1 MHRRSLLAGSLAA
14 FGSGTLSPA
23 FGQTPTVPP
32 AARAALDAIIA
43 NTTSAGGFVAA
54 ARGGRMIAF
63 YDWGF
68 ASLPFQQ
75 PVTPQTLF
83 HIASCG
89 KQFTALAVQQ
99 LAEAGK
105 IKLDDRLGA
114 HVKNLPASWAAVSL
128 THLLHQT
135 SGLPDY
141 LEVLDEWDRPQSRT
155 KVVEGMKDKPVL
167 FQPGES
173 WSYSNT
179 NYLVLG
185 WLIEDVSEI
194 SYAEYLNRFLFKP
207 AGLPRA
213 RPDAGETPI
222 LGRAEP
228 YEFEDGAFRHAPR
241 MESSVSQAA
250 DGGVLFSAS
259 DLAPWRVAIDRGQLI
274 SAAGKSAAESPGL
287 LTTGRFAPYGF
298 GHFLDRMHGKEVLH
312 HSGGAPGFVSFWI
325 SFPDSGLSVLAAMN
339 TWAKTLPPLRIMA
352 LTLAEALAPATTYLS
367 LAPSS
372 GGDSRTA
379 RLRAYLQ
386 RGERAPDPGLFA
398 PELAAHAGVN
408 LPRLDSIEGMAP
420 VESYAAPGGEMV
432 RYRVLRRPYASHLL
446 AGWTTDNR
454 LFWLS

>member
-1 MHRRSLLAGSLAA
+1 MHRRSVLAGALAA
-14 FGSGTLSPA
+14 FGSGAFDPALARISP
-23 FGQTPTVPP
+23 VPSF
-32 AARAALDAIIA
+32 AKATLDAIVA

-63 YDWGF
+63 YDWGS

-99 LAEAGK
+99 LAEAGR
-105 IKLDDRLGA
+105 IKLDDRLGD
-114 HVKNLPASWAAVSL
+114 HLKSLPASWAAVRLSQ
-128 THLLHQT
+128 LLHQT

-141 LEVLDEWDRPQSRT
+141 LEILGEWDRPQGRA
-155 KVVEGMKDKPVL
+155 KVIDRMGGEPVL
-167 FQPGES
+167 FQPGAS

-185 WLIEDVSEI
+185 WLIEEVSGI
-194 SYAEYLNRFLFKP
+194 GYADYLDRFLFKP

-213 RPDAGETPI
+213 RADAGGTPI

-228 YEFEDGAFRHAPR
+228 YEFEGGAFRHAPR
-241 MESSVSQAA
+241 METGVSQAA

-259 DLAPWRVAIDRGQLI
+259 DLAPWRAAVDGGKLI
-274 SAAGKSAAESPGL
+274 SAAGKIAAESRAP

-298 GHFLDRMHGKEVLH
+298 GHFLDRVHGKEVLH

-325 SFPDSGLSVLAAMN
+325 TFPDSGLSVLAATN

-352 LTLAEALAPATTYLS
+352 LTLAESLAPETTYLS
-367 LAPSS
+367 LWMAS

-379 RLRAYLQ
+379 RLRTYLQ
-386 RGERAPDPGLFA
+386 RGDGAADAGLFA
-398 PELAAHAGVN
+398 PELAAHGGLN
-408 LPRLDSIEGMAP
+408 LPKLDNIEDMAP
-420 VESYAAPGGEMV
+420 VESYSVSGGEMV
-432 RYRVLRRPYASHLL
+432 RYRVLRKPYASHLL
-446 AGWTTDNR
+446 AGWTTDER
-454 LFWLS
+454 LFWLG